1 MAVITVIK
9 EVKKIHAEEIAMI
22 KIGDFYHCFGKDA
35 YIISYLFNY
44 KLRKT
49 RENYYT
55 CGFSEKSLS
64 KVEN

>member
-1 MAVITVIK
+1 
-9 EVKKIHAEEIAMI
+9 MI
-22 KIGDFYHCFGKDA
+22 KIGDFYHCYGKDA